1 MAPLLI
7 LLYIPSTNTVLGFM
21 LWSTLSQYCI
31 KSTISHWT
39 SPADKKN
46 YCDRVD
52 QSMKLGMQV
61 RFGIN
66 NSIRRGAKKIS
77 YNFLKCEILINS

>member
-1 MAPLLI
+1 MERNA
-7 LLYIPSTNTVLGFM
+7 Y
-21 LWSTLSQYCI
+21 
-31 KSTISHWT
+31 

-61 RFGIN
+61 RFGIHI
-66 NSIRRGAKKIS
+66 SIMPKKLF
-77 YNFLKCEILINS
+77 N

>member
-1 MAPLLI
+1 MKVSLLMMTFTF
-7 LLYIPSTNTVLGFM
+7 LNNYKCHDHQEHLY
-21 LWSTLSQYCI
+21 
-31 KSTISHWT
+31 

-61 RFGIN
+61 RFGIY
-66 NSIRRGAKKIS
+66 NSIRRGAKKNCLIKTK
-77 YNFLKCEILINS
+77 FLKCEKQLIM

>member
-1 MAPLLI
+1 MLVGI
-7 LLYIPSTNTVLGFM
+7 SFLGGF
-21 LWSTLSQYCI
+21 
-31 KSTISHWT
+31 

-61 RFGIN
+61 RLTVSEGVP
-66 NSIRRGAKKIS
+66 KKIV
-77 YNFLKCEILINS
+77 